1 LLELEGAASRCCDLR
16 KIQLAA
22 QPAALEDRD
31 GEDGDEAG
39 SGCGMRLSILDSRQ
53 FDVELRGDARQ
64 AV

>member
-1 LLELEGAASRCCDLR
+1 LR